1 MSETDTVGAYTQ
13 QETACK
19 ILWQRLFEH
28 VISSWH
34 FIFTMVTLLHSK
46 KKRHHTIYTD
56 PYLQNKWQKRKLDT
70 VTFMSRH

>member
-46 KKRHHTIYTD
+46 KKASHNIHRSIFTE
-56 PYLQNKWQKRKLDT
+56 
-70 VTFMSRH
+70 